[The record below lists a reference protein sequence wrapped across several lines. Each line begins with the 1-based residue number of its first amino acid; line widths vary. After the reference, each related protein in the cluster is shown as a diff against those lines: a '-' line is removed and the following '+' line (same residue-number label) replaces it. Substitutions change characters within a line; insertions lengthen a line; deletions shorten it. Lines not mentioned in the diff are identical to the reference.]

1 MRILLVMDQIDSENN
16 GTTISAKRFAE
27 KLAQHGNQVRAVSTG
42 EEKDGKYVVRE
53 LKIPFFNGL
62 IHSQGMHLAIPDGDT
77 LEQAIRWADVVHFL
91 MPFALSVKGLK
102 IARELGVPHTAAFHV
117 QPENVTFSIGL
128 GNVKLANQALYRGF
142 RDIFYNHFTHI
153 HCPSQFIADQLKKNG
168 YTAQLHII
176 SNGIAPEFH
185 YRKLPKSPELAGKIV
200 LLMVGRLSAEKR
212 QDVFLNAVLKSKY
225 ADKIQV
231 ILAGQGPKKK
241 AIEELGLK
249 LPHAPII
256 QFYEKSRLLDILAM
270 SDLYV
275 HAADVE
281 IEAISCVEAFS
292 SGLVPVIANS
302 SRSATPQFA
311 LDDRS
316 LFEAGN
322 SEDLARKI
330 DYWIEHEAQRREME
344 RRYSELGKRYQ
355 IDGCV
360 SQIEE
365 MFRQAIQEQRE
376 G

>member
-1 MRILLVMDQIDSENN
+1 
-16 GTTISAKRFAE
+16 
-27 KLAQHGNQVRAVSTG
+27 
-42 EEKDGKYVVRE
+42 
-53 LKIPFFNGL
+53 
-62 IHSQGMHLAIPDGDT
+62 
-77 LEQAIRWADVVHFL
+77 
-91 MPFALSVKGLK
+91 
-102 IARELGVPHTAAFHV
+102 
-117 QPENVTFSIGL
+117 
-128 GNVKLANQALYRGF
+128 
-142 RDIFYNHFTHI
+142 
-153 HCPSQFIADQLKKNG
+153 
-168 YTAQLHII
+168 
-176 SNGIAPEFH
+176 
-185 YRKLPKSPELAGKIV
+185 
-200 LLMVGRLSAEKR
+200 
-212 QDVFLNAVLKSKY
+212 
-225 ADKIQV
+225 
-231 ILAGQGPKKK
+231 
-241 AIEELGLK
+241 
-249 LPHAPII
+249 
-256 QFYEKSRLLDILAM
+256 M